1 LRNITE
7 QHAEE
12 NIWIWEKET
21 EQESHKYRVP
31 YAFLFTKQ
39 QDHKGKKKTEHVTHK
54 RDIKMHT
61 EPQKT

>member
-12 NIWIWEKET
+12 NIWIWWGGG

-31 YAFLFTKQ
+31 YGFLFTKQ
-39 QDHKGKKKTEHVTHK
+39 QGHKVKRITEHVTHK